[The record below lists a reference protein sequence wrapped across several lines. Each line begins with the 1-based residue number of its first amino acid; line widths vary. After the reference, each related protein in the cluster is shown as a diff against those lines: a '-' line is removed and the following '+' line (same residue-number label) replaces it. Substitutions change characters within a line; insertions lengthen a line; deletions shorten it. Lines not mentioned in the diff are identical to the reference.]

1 MKNDPLN
8 TIMNFVS
15 KLNLSG
21 EDIVDKADN
30 TDYNDVLRLRMQ
42 AAERGIEMTPQEV
55 VELIELLRE
64 AGS

>member
-1 MKNDPLN
+1 MKNDPLD

-21 EDIVDKADN
+21 ENIVDKANN

>member
-1 MKNDPLN
+1 MKNDPLD

-21 EDIVDKADN
+21 ENIVDKADN